1 LINADS
7 SSARHKLEFV
17 LALFPNFFG
26 LDAQDLALRRAAAQL
41 LGKARSAGL
50 AVRLFHAN
58 NSIITGVDTWISPIR
73 VDAIEVTQ
81 AIQNL

>member
-1 LINADS
+1 M
-7 SSARHKLEFV
+7 
-17 LALFPNFFG
+17 
-26 LDAQDLALRRAAAQL
+26 
-41 LGKARSAGL
+41 LGKVRSAGL
-50 AVRLFHAN
+50 AVRLLHAN